1 MEEFRRVHRKMFST
15 FSSEEDGE
23 KEKEEESNNKP
34 NFTFKREISRNE
46 EKKETVETKPVS
58 VEEKVVPQ
66 GKTVISLTF

>member
-23 KEKEEESNNKP
+23 REKEEESNNKP
-34 NFTFKREISRNE
+34 NFTFKREINRNE

-66 GKTVISLTF
+66 GTTVISLTF

>member
-23 KEKEEESNNKP
+23 KEKEEESNNNKP
-34 NFTFKREISRNE
+34 NFTFKREINRNE
-46 EKKETVETKPVS
+46 EKKESVETKP

-66 GKTVISLTF
+66 GKAVIS